1 MSKRKGSSNQFSG
14 KRVKTLSDADLNS
27 HIQNR
32 LRENNGTMMKI
43 IKVQKDI
50 SLDQESAMNDYQSI
64 VDHQEEIIL
73 HLEEA
78 NNDTLTANRNLR
90 VRILELEGLQEVS
103 DQKIKN
109 LEDSNLFL
117 QIKVNQLK
125 SALNESVQ
133 NTSSYSQK
141 SSDK

>member
-1 MSKRKGSSNQFSG
+1 MSKRKCRSDQFSE
-14 KRVKTLSDADLNS
+14 KRVKTLSNSNLDLKVQDGLKENS
-27 HIQNR
+27 GI
-32 LRENNGTMMKI
+32 MMKI

-50 SLDQESAMNDYQSI
+50 FRDQESAMNEYQSI

-78 NNDTLTANRNLR
+78 NDETLAANRNLR
-90 VRILELEGLQEVS
+90 VRILELEGLQEAS

-109 LEDSNLFL
+109 LEDNNLFF

-125 SALNESVQ
+125 SILNGSVQ
-133 NTSSYSQK
+133 NTSSSSQS